1 VAGSWID
8 EPGPN
13 TAKGTLAMTHV
24 AARVPDELV
33 AQVAVLL
40 DRAALLAWQH
50 AEAVGTAPLHDLG
63 LCVYLARGTAA
74 HLLNTDHKIDEP
86 EDINERSILELLTD
100 AESLIGP
107 RTDFMSSGLAVELC
121 DLIRQARALGR

>member
-1 VAGSWID
+1 
-8 EPGPN
+8 
-13 TAKGTLAMTHV
+13 MTDV

-40 DRAALLAWQH
+40 DRAALLAWEH
-50 AEAVGTAPLHDLG
+50 AEAAGTAPLHDLG
-63 LCVYLARGTAA
+63 LGVYLARGTAA
-74 HLLNTDHKIDEP
+74 QLLTTDRHVDEP
-86 EDINERSILELLTD
+86 EDIDERSVLELLTD

-121 DLIRQARALGR
+121 DLIRQARALDR